1 MTREFLKGLG
11 VDGDALERI
20 MAEHGKQ
27 RGAEKD
33 KKKDRERGA
42 ALEAGLS
49 GLKAE
54 RDALAAQKAE
64 LERALAESPDAG
76 EAARK
81 AAEEAEKKYSAALA
95 EAKKEAEARV
105 AALKRDSETADFLR
119 GLGRRFATPE
129 TEAAFRERI
138 NGALADREYEGKS
151 RADIFA
157 ELANGPDGM
166 ERADI
171 FAHDAGAPPRR
182 ARTACPAAGRRRASG
197 SASAA

>member
-27 RGAEKD
+27 KSAEKD

-42 ALEAGLS
+42 ALEAELS

-64 LERALAESPDAG
+64 PERALAESPDAG
-76 EAARK
+76 GAARK
-81 AAEEAEKKYSAALA
+81 AAEEAEKKYNAALA
-95 EAKKEAEARV
+95 EAKKEAGERL
-105 AALKRDSETADFLR
+105 AALKRDAETAGFLR

-138 NGALADREYEGKS
+138 NGALADRAHEGRS

-157 ELANGPDGM
+157 ELAKGPDGM

-171 FAHDAGAPPRR
+171 FAHEGPP
-182 ARTACPAAGRRRASG
+182 PAAGRGRASG